1 MSKTAEQILTFDAF
15 MADQQLTTIKD
26 GTEIHGDPN
35 KQTVVAFNPIKPF
48 VDIAFKL
55 KPECHGIAFQN
66 VKFICETLFCYL
78 TIRFNIL
85 SDYCT
90 FTDCH
95 FDINIKFCPRYNKV
109 VRLDNCKASPAAK
122 LDFFDGSI
130 FINDCDFHLNQVTFS
145 RCSNIHGVKTKFNN
159 MGIYDT
165 GNINVTFRYC
175 NISAHVLIQRSQ
187 IDNLD
192 FDGCE
197 LKCLNITSCHI
208 NKLKLIDYSNCE
220 KTYLTKVDIICIYY
234 SLMESAIFTAKNIKE
249 IQATNSMISNSVL
262 YDQKLPKVFSVKS
275 TGFSPTQKH
284 MTLYKKALAVPTL
297 GLRNVIDHVIVKL
310 EVPDNAK
317 KVLCGSK
324 KNQSFQSH
332 HCRFL

>member
-175 NISAHVLIQRSQ
+175 NLPIGNGEGGSCRRGSEELSVVGRLIARTDGYIVERLGFYHVAIL
-187 IDNLD
+187 LLGG
-192 FDGCE
+192 DGDIHLVCVGQVGRDDEEVEDDGAVILTCE
-197 LKCLNITSCHI
+197 S
-208 NKLKLIDYSNCE
+208 
-220 KTYLTKVDIICIYY
+220 
-234 SLMESAIFTAKNIKE
+234 
-249 IQATNSMISNSVL
+249 
-262 YDQKLPKVFSVKS
+262 
-275 TGFSPTQKH
+275 
-284 MTLYKKALAVPTL
+284 
-297 GLRNVIDHVIVKL
+297 
-310 EVPDNAK
+310 
-317 KVLCGSK
+317 
-324 KNQSFQSH
+324 
-332 HCRFL
+332 